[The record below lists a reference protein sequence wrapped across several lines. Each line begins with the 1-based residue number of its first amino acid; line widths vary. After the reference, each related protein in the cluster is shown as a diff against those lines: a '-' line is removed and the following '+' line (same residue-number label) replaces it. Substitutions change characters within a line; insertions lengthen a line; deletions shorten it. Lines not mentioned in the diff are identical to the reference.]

1 MTPAVITLS
10 KPGYMTTHF
19 ENAKAFRT
27 AFGQPL
33 LKGFCTG
40 PVLHKGP
47 TELQARLI
55 GEEHAEFQ
63 EAVGTYIKSP
73 TKEHKIHLLK
83 ELADLTFTVY
93 QFAAAF
99 SLDLD
104 EALQRV
110 FASNMSK
117 LNSDGI
123 PIYRADGKVLKGE
136 NYKPVDLTDLVSNN

>member
-1 MTPAVITLS
+1 M
-10 KPGYMTTHF
+10 
-19 ENAKAFRT
+19 
-27 AFGQPL
+27 
-33 LKGFCTG
+33 
-40 PVLHKGP
+40 
-47 TELQARLI
+47 
-55 GEEHAEFQ
+55 
-63 EAVGTYIKSP
+63 TYIKSP

>member
-10 KPGYMTTHF
+10 KPGYMTTHI

-63 EAVGTYIKSP
+63 EAVVTYTCLLYTSP
-73 TKEHKIHLLK
+73 SPRDGLLSRMPSS
-83 ELADLTFTVY
+83 A
-93 QFAAAF
+93 
-99 SLDLD
+99 
-104 EALQRV
+104 
-110 FASNMSK
+110 
-117 LNSDGI
+117 
-123 PIYRADGKVLKGE
+123 
-136 NYKPVDLTDLVSNN
+136 